1 MAAPKPRNLI
11 SRSCASIYNIPGL
24 LPFLDLK
31 SKIPPGRK
39 PLPLQAG
46 GQNPKSCL
54 TGLFLQALD
63 RNGQTTIQTL
73 FPLLVLLLFAVLF
86 AYLLPGLST
95 THALALGGGIIFL
108 VVCLVNTGAALY
120 LLIFSMLLSPE
131 FVVGT
136 TEGAASLGRGIT
148 LRIDD
153 FLLLILGFTWLAKM
167 AVNKDLGLFVRTPL
181 NKPIAF
187 YLLACLTSTLLGSLF
202 LKVDLTTGFFFV
214 LKYFEYVFIY
224 FVAASH
230 IKTRR
235 QVRYYIWAIIIVC
248 AITSFIGITQIPG
261 RVSAPFEGEMGGEP
275 NTFGGYLVFII
286 CITAGFLLTTK
297 SLRSQLTYG
306 VLMLLFFIPLFY
318 TQSRAAYFAVV
329 PAGLAFVWLSDK
341 RRWVLIALVLGVALL
356 PFVGPKEV
364 KQRVEYT
371 YSGRFDRGIEVAG
384 IQLDTSTTDRLTS
397 MISVIR
403 DFPRHPFF
411 GFGITGYKF
420 FDAQYFR
427 VLIETGI
434 IGLFFFV
441 ILMSRIFRQAYHNYR
456 SASDPLERGLYM
468 GFLAGFVGLLFH
480 ALGANT
486 FIILRIMEPFW
497 FVLAI
502 IVVLPDLESESPVQK
517 PRAKTVESLP

>member
-1 MAAPKPRNLI
+1 M
-11 SRSCASIYNIPGL
+11 
-24 LPFLDLK
+24 
-31 SKIPPGRK
+31 
-39 PLPLQAG
+39 
-46 GQNPKSCL
+46 
-54 TGLFLQALD
+54 
-63 RNGQTTIQTL
+63 
-73 FPLLVLLLFAVLF
+73 VLLLFAIVF
-86 AYLLPGLST
+86 AYLLPELST

-136 TEGAASLGRGIT
+136 TKGAGSLGREIS

-167 AVNKDLGLFVRTPL
+167 AINKDLGLFVRTPI
-181 NKPIAF
+181 NKPIAY

-230 IKTRR
+230 VKTRK
-235 QVRYYIWAIIIVC
+235 QVSYYIWAIIIVC

-261 RVSAPFEGEMGGEP
+261 RVSAPFEGEMGEP

-297 SLRSQLTYG
+297 SLRSQLIYG

-318 TQSRAAYFAVV
+318 TQSRASYLAVI
-329 PAGLAFVWLSDK
+329 PACLAFVWLSDK

-364 KQRVEYT
+364 KERVEYT
-371 YSGRFDRGIEVAG
+371 YSGRFDRGMEVAG

-397 MISVIR
+397 MISVIG

-420 FDAQYFR
+420 FDAQYFK

-434 IGLFFFV
+434 IGFLFFV
-441 ILMSRIFRQAYHNYR
+441 VLMSSIFRLTYHNYR
-456 SASDPLERGLYM
+456 TASDPLERGLCM

-486 FIILRIMEPFW
+486 FIIVRIMEPFW

-502 IVVLPDLESESPVQK
+502 VIVLPDLKSEAPVQK
-517 PRAKTVESLP
+517 PGAKTVSSLTKTP

>member
-1 MAAPKPRNLI
+1 MELN
-11 SRSCASIYNIPGL
+11 
-24 LPFLDLK
+24 
-31 SKIPPGRK
+31 
-39 PLPLQAG
+39 
-46 GQNPKSCL
+46 
-54 TGLFLQALD
+54 

-73 FPLLVLLLFAVLF
+73 FPLLVLLLFAIIF
-86 AYLLPGLST
+86 AYLVPGLST
-95 THALALGGGIIFL
+95 TRALALGGGIIFL

-136 TEGAASLGRGIT
+136 TKGAGALGRGIT

-167 AVNKDLGLFVRTPL
+167 AINKDLGLFVRTPL
-181 NKPIAF
+181 NKPIAY

-202 LKVDLTTGFFFV
+202 LKVDSTTGFFFV

-230 IKTRR
+230 IKTRK
-235 QVRYYIWAIIIVC
+235 QVGYYLWAMIIVC

-261 RVSAPFEGEMGGEP
+261 RVSAPFEGEMGEP

-286 CITAGFLLTTK
+286 CITAGLLLTTR
-297 SLRSQLTYG
+297 SLRTQLIYG
-306 VLMLLFFIPLFY
+306 SLTLLFFIPLFY
-318 TQSRAAYFAVV
+318 TQSRASYLGVI

-341 RRWVLIALVLGVALL
+341 RAWVLITLVLGVALL
-356 PFVGPKEV
+356 PFVGPREV
-364 KQRVEYT
+364 KERVEYT
-371 YSGRFDRGIEVAG
+371 YSGRLDRGMEVAG

-420 FDAQYFR
+420 FDAMYFK

-434 IGLFFFV
+434 IGFFFFV

-456 SASDPLERGLYM
+456 TVSDPLARGLCM

-486 FIILRIMEPFW
+486 FIIVRIMEPFW

-502 IVVLPDLESESPVQK
+502 VIVLPDLKSEAPVQMPGTETLNHK
-517 PRAKTVESLP
+517 